1 MAEVESDEM
10 LLPYFE
16 YSLIP
21 PQTPKEMSR
30 KQQKK
35 ETNHDIELMFPEIMN
50 VKNENHRKKMTM
62 TFVKFQEDI
71 SMTGELFLHYNYPA
85 N

>member
-21 PQTPKEMSR
+21 PSNTKGNVE
-30 KQQKK
+30 KTIEK
-35 ETNHDIELMFPEIMN
+35 ETNHDIELMFPEMMN
-50 VKNENHRKKMTM
+50 V
-62 TFVKFQEDI
+62 
-71 SMTGELFLHYNYPA
+71 
-85 N
+85 